1 MIGVEERSGFVDGF
15 RGQRL
20 ERLSFGHFFG
30 WGCCVLWRL
39 WVVCLIIKLRYGGE
53 EKELSEDAQKW
64 SRETNLAWQIAAET
78 A

>member
-1 MIGVEERSGFVDGF
+1 MGSGGRDW
-15 RGQRL
+15 RDCRL
-20 ERLSFGHFFG
+20 GIFFG

>member
-1 MIGVEERSGFVDGF
+1 MGSGGRDW
-15 RGQRL
+15 RDCRL
-20 ERLSFGHFFG
+20 GIFG

-39 WVVCLIIKLRYGGE
+39 WVVCLIINLRYGGE